1 MVLFVSMLVRS
12 RSFLMLYC
20 HMSRVKSI
28 TCLRY
33 KTCDSSQGVMCH
45 ISHVYTVHC
54 TVNSAHNAMY
64 WVYFIVYTIQCTSTL
79 YSVQVH
85 STVYSLQCSVQCILL
100 SVQKTV
106 YRKQCTENSVQC
118 TLNSVLCGTK

>member
-12 RSFLMLYC
+12 CSFLMLYC

-45 ISHVYTVHC
+45 MSHVYTVHC

-79 YSVQVH
+79 YSVQSSVFCA
-85 STVYSLQCSVQCILL
+85 VYIAQCTENSVK
-100 SVQKTV
+100 KTV
-106 YRKQCTENSVQC
+106 YRKQCTVY
-118 TLNSVLCGTK
+118 T